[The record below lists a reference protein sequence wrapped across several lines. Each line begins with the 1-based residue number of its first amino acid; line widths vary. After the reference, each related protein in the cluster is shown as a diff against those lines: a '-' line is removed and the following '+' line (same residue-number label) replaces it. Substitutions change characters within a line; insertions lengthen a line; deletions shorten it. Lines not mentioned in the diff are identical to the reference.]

1 MANLKIKLVKSLN
14 GRLEKHIATAE
25 SLGLR
30 KIGQVTI
37 QPDNTQTRGKIA
49 KIGYLLQVTEVEE
62 GGDKYETA

>member
-1 MANLKIKLVKSLN
+1 MANLKITLHHGLVNRTPKQ
-14 GRLEKHIATAE
+14 RATAQ

-49 KIGYLLQVTEVEE
+49 KIGYLLQVTEVE
-62 GGDKYETA
+62 